1 MCVFISSWGKCPKPV
16 ASTKSHNVLPFDSG
30 HPPSEPILTEM
41 LAMAQANA
49 FKSVSYIA
57 SQMGEIFW
65 FKLLYIY
72 LNEYCCLRNM
82 IVIADQDEFPI

>member
-1 MCVFISSWGKCPKPV
+1 MS
-16 ASTKSHNVLPFDSG
+16 FDSG

-57 SQMGEIFW
+57 SQVAISMNIIVEI
-65 FKLLYIY
+65 
-72 LNEYCCLRNM
+72 
-82 IVIADQDEFPI
+82 